1 MIVISCFFWV
11 LGLGYVCLC
20 AFAQAW
26 NDVKVR
32 FKVFSSI
39 PDTETG
45 KQVSDAIEQAKVTMI
60 EYNMLQGVLTDFVKD
75 GHKSAVASII
85 AATKSMTSVKPP
97 VSSEALHPTLWKACH
112 AVLAATK
119 VI

>member
-11 LGLGYVCLC
+11 LGCLC

-26 NDVKVR
+26 SDVKVR

-39 PDTETG
+39 PDTETW
-45 KQVSDAIEQAKVTMI
+45 KQVSDAIEQATVTMI

-75 GHKSAVASII
+75 GHKSAVA
-85 AATKSMTSVKPP
+85 
-97 VSSEALHPTLWKACH
+97 
-112 AVLAATK
+112 
-119 VI
+119 